1 MLKKL
6 IKTILFLLLFCSYG
20 RSVNAQN
27 EQVTVRVGTKLIP
40 PFVFE
45 QNGKYVGFSMDLWQE
60 IADEL
65 NWKSELYGEETLELL
80 LDSVS
85 QGRTD
90 IAIAGIT
97 INSER
102 ETKLDFSH
110 SFFESG
116 LQILVSSQ
124 NIYPWEA
131 FFAFIFS
138 PILWSTVL
146 FLVIVTAIAAHI
158 VWFFERKNNPAM
170 FPEKYVKGI
179 GEAFWWAVVT
189 VVTVGYGDK
198 TPVSVAGRI
207 LATIWMFTGVLLIS
221 YFTASVSSALTVQ
234 RLGTNITNV
243 QDLQNQTIGTVT
255 GSTANKFLDE
265 NTVSYLTLYD
275 NINEAYKA
283 LEQGKIKAIVYDA
296 PVLQYYSRVEGKG
309 KVKVVG
315 SVFAHQ
321 SYGIA
326 VKINSPYREQIN
338 QALLKLK
345 ENGTYQQLYREWFGT
360 EY

>member
-6 IKTILFLLLFCSYG
+6 IKTTLFLLLFCSYG
-20 RSVNAQN
+20 NNINAQN
-27 EQVTVRVGTKLIP
+27 EQVSVRVGTKLFP

-45 QNGKYVGFSMDLWQE
+45 QNGKYVGFSIDLWE
-60 IADEL
+60 KVADEL
-65 NWKSELYGEETLELL
+65 NWKSELYGEQTLDELL
-80 LDSVS
+80 NSVS
-85 QGRTD
+85 QGTTD

-97 INSER
+97 ITSER
-102 ETKLDFSH
+102 EKDIDFSH

-116 LQILVSSQ
+116 LQILVSSKS
-124 NIYPWEA
+124 ISPWQT
-131 FFAFIFS
+131 FIAFIFS
-138 PILWSTVL
+138 PILWSTLL
-146 FLVIVTAIAAHI
+146 FLLVVTAIAAHI
-158 VWFFERKNNPAM
+158 VWFFERKNNPSM
-170 FPEKYVKGI
+170 FPEKYVEGI

-198 TPVSVAGRI
+198 TPISTAGRI

-221 YFTASVSSALTVQ
+221 YFTASVSSVLTVQ
-234 RLGTNITNV
+234 RLGTNITSI

-255 GSTANKFLDE
+255 GSTANKFLED
-265 NTVSYLTLYD
+265 NTVSYLNLYN
-275 NINEAYKA
+275 NIDEAYIA
-283 LEQGKIKAIVYDA
+283 LEQGKIQAIVYDA
-296 PVLQYYSRVEGKG
+296 PVLQYYARVEGEG

-326 VKINSPYREQIN
+326 VKIDSAYREEIN
-338 QALLKLK
+338 SALLKLK